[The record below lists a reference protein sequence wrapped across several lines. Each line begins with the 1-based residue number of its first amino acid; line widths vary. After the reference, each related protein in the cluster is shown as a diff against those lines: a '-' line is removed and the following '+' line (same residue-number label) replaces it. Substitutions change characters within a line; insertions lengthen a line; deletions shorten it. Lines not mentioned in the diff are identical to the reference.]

1 MAILAQCPICKTRQP
16 VANKRCRCGENLDKA
31 KKSGRVRYWITYYL
45 PGNKMKWEL
54 SGESLDDA
62 RSLEADQR
70 LLKKSGKLPEL
81 MRGSRLTFK
90 GLSEWYTGLE
100 SVKALASADIIKLK
114 LDKFNAEFGSWPVNK
129 ITAADLKNFQAKLQN
144 QGLKPG
150 TVDQDLGKVKAMVNT
165 AFINGKVGADCFRAF
180 KAIKKTL
187 VKGSDV
193 RDRVLT
199 AEEFARLL
207 KHAEGHTKGI
217 LAMAYFTGMRRGEIL
232 GLTWDRVDLQRRL
245 IYLEAKHTKDKEPR
259 KVPICGPLF
268 RMLQEMPGK
277 VAESGKARH
286 VFTYKG
292 KFPARRHPG
301 RHPAGLQAGRHR
313 VRQKQAGG
321 LHAARPAAR
330 LHNEPAKGRGAGTRD
345 NGDHR
350 P

>member
-232 GLTWDRVDLQRRL
+232 GLT
-245 IYLEAKHTKDKEPR
+245 
-259 KVPICGPLF
+259 
-268 RMLQEMPGK
+268 
-277 VAESGKARH
+277 
-286 VFTYKG
+286 
-292 KFPARRHPG
+292 
-301 RHPAGLQAGRHR
+301 
-313 VRQKQAGG
+313 
-321 LHAARPAAR
+321 
-330 LHNEPAKGRGAGTRD
+330 
-345 NGDHR
+345 
-350 P
+350 